1 MSEKGKANIF
11 HSILFFIL
19 SLISL
24 VVFLLIFMFLV
35 FLLIQIPII
44 GNIFTGIM
52 GAEGGEQSRITSYAA
67 VLFSYLLVSLLQDKI
82 IGNDNTKTLTRKIL
96 GVFIVLWQIVTLV
109 INITSGT
116 DFASNILL
124 IISGLLFFFWND

>member
-1 MSEKGKANIF
+1 MSEKEKANIL

-24 VVFLLIFMFLV
+24 VVFLLIFMLLV
-35 FLLIQIPII
+35 FFLIQIPII
-44 GNIFTGIM
+44 GNIFTGMM
-52 GAEGGEQSRITSYAA
+52 GAKGGDPGRITSYAA
-67 VLFSYLLVSLLQDKI
+67 VLFSYLLISLLQDKI
-82 IGNDNTKTLTRKIL
+82 IGSNNTKTLTRKIL

-109 INITSGT
+109 INIASGT

>member
-1 MSEKGKANIF
+1 MI
-11 HSILFFIL
+11 
-19 SLISL
+19 
-24 VVFLLIFMFLV
+24 LV
-35 FLLIQIPII
+35 FFLIKIPII

-52 GAEGGEQSRITSYAA
+52 GAEGGDPSRITSYAA

-96 GVFIVLWQIVTLV
+96 GIFIVLWQIVTLV
-109 INITSGT
+109 INIASGT

-124 IISGLLFFFWND
+124 IISGLLFFFWNN

>member
-1 MSEKGKANIF
+1 MPEKEKANIF

-24 VVFLLIFMFLV
+24 VVFLLIFMILV
-35 FLLIQIPII
+35 FFLIKIPII
-44 GNIFTGIM
+44 GNIFTGMM
-52 GAEGGEQSRITSYAA
+52 GAEGGDPSRITSYAA
-67 VLFSYLLVSLLQDKI
+67 VLFSYLLISLLQDKI
-82 IGNDNTKTLTRKIL
+82 IRNDNTKTLTRKIL

-109 INITSGT
+109 INIVSGT